1 MQQASND
8 LRSSRSMVLKLLILV
23 VTSFYTLTSL
33 AQSQATY
40 PSKPIKLVLPLA
52 VGSAVDLAARIVTQK
67 MSANMGQSFV
77 IENIPGA
84 AGLIGAEKVAKATA
98 DGYTL
103 GGFNDGIIT
112 MGPNLNPNVP
122 YDPLKDFA
130 YISLVTTVEAGLV
143 VPSNSPYKNI
153 GQLLR
158 AANQSPG
165 KINYSSGGNGSPQHI
180 GVAMIEAQ
188 SGVKMFH
195 IPYKGVTQAVQ
206 DVAAG
211 QVDFTLLGLA
221 TAAGLVKGGK
231 LNLIGVPMKSR
242 HPQFPDV
249 PTFAESGFPDF
260 EFSTWF
266 VMAAPSN
273 TSPEILRYLH
283 KEIQLAL
290 SDKET
295 FEKLQALG
303 LTPKG
308 LSPIE
313 TNDLTK
319 ANFIRYGK
327 IIKDAKIKAD

>member
-1 MQQASND
+1 MRQVPHDIKPNRFAI
-8 LRSSRSMVLKLLILV
+8 MKLLFVCLMPLHAI
-23 VTSFYTLTSL
+23 TSQ
-33 AQSQATY
+33 AQSQAAY
-40 PSKPIKLVLPLA
+40 PSKPIKLILPLA

-77 IENIPGA
+77 IENMPGA
-84 AGLIGAEKVAKATA
+84 AGLIGAEKVAKAA
-98 DGYTL
+98 PDGYTL

-112 MGPNLNPNVP
+112 MAPNLNSNMP
-122 YDPLKDFA
+122 YDSLKDFA

-143 VPSNSPYKNI
+143 VPANSPYKNI
-153 GQLLR
+153 GQLLK

-188 SGVKMFH
+188 TGVKMFH
-195 IPYKGVTQAVQ
+195 IPYKGATQAVQ

-221 TAAGLVKGGK
+221 TAAGMVKGGK
-231 LNLIGVPMKSR
+231 LNLIGVPMKLR

-249 PTFAESGFPDF
+249 PTFAESGLPDF

-266 VMAAPSN
+266 VLAAPSN
-273 TSPEILRYLH
+273 TSPEILKQLH

-295 FEKLQALG
+295 IEKLQALG
-303 LTPKG
+303 LTPRG

-313 TNDLTK
+313 TSELTK
-319 ANFIRYGK
+319 VNYMRYGK
-327 IIKDAKIKAD
+327 IIKDAKIKAE